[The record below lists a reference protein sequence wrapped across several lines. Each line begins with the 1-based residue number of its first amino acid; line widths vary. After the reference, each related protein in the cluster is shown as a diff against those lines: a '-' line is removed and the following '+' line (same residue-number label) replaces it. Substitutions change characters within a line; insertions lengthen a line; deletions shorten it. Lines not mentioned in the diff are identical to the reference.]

1 MTNII
6 AKIENINGE
15 LVVSSRVIAEQFNK
29 QHSHVLASLEQ
40 ILENQNFDS
49 LIISSFYEVEG
60 QNRKYKEYLL
70 TEIKL

>member
-15 LVVSSRVIAEQFNK
+15 LVVSSRVISDQLGK
-29 QHSHVLASLEQ
+29 RHSDMLEQ
-40 ILENQNFDS
+40 IDKILESGDFSS